1 MSAALS
7 LADIQRAGVAFTA
20 DEAVAIVQRLI
31 LEHDNGTPE
40 PPFGPPS
47 LANVRL
53 TDAGG
58 VECRACEA
66 TPAVTEVAILLQ
78 AMLASTPHVPGGLR
92 YAIARALHEVDAPP
106 FDSVEEFSHT
116 LSRYDA
122 ADRETIIRRLVE
134 RAQASAGVDISAFD
148 RRRSIRSADE
158 LRRELRDADR
168 RFYESRIVPI
178 ARGAEP
184 RGRRLWV
191 IGAVFAAA
199 IALVG
204 AGGVMR
210 SHDTPAMPHVSAPS
224 IASDQTVAVADP
236 VAPVITARRISDTHP
251 HPKHPVAPKARRSRL
266 RWLHA
271 ITVVD
276 DLAAK

>member
-1 MSAALS
+1 MGATVS

-31 LEHDNGTPE
+31 LEHDNETPE

-47 LANVRL
+47 LTNVRL

-78 AMLASTPHVPGGLR
+78 AMLATTPHVPGGLR

-106 FDSVEEFSHT
+106 FDSVEEFSTT

-122 ADRETIIRRLVE
+122 NDREPIIRRLVE
-134 RAQASAGVDISAFD
+134 RAQASAADASALE

-168 RFYESRIVPI
+168 RFYENRVVPI
-178 ARGAEP
+178 SSAPQSHAKRA
-184 RGRRLWV
+184 WV
-191 IGAVFAAA
+191 IGAVFAAV

-204 AGGVMR
+204 AGDVIR
-210 SHDTPAMPHVSAPS
+210 SHESPPMP
-224 IASDQTVAVADP
+224 AVAAP
-236 VAPVITARRISDTHP
+236 PSAATGTGRIAAPIAPVITARQIAQTRP
-251 HPKHPVAPKARRSRL
+251 HPKHPVSPKVRRTRL
-266 RWLHA
+266 RWLRGLA
-271 ITVVD
+271 LVD